1 MDSIRELIRGDET
14 YDKIVAGK
22 CKICGKEYTL
32 ITGSNRTSR
41 KDGKDSFSVELLF
54 EKDGVK
60 VYRFIDGDEYRYFSI
75 GNGSFQPQE
84 QKIVVSNGKT
94 TTVYHNYD
102 GASGN

>member
-1 MDSIRELIRGDET
+1 MKNIALVVCAVFILFL
-14 YDKIVAGK
+14 AGCSSK
-22 CKICGKEYTL
+22 HGTPVEVTQY
-32 ITGSNRTSR
+32 GE
-41 KDGKDSFSVELLF
+41 DSFSVELLF

-60 VYRFIDGDEYRYFSI
+60 VYRFIDGDEYRYFTI